1 MKARILLV
9 DDDES
14 VLAALTGLLESEGYD
29 VARASNGHEAMRL
42 FHDAHIDLALLDI
55 NMPVK
60 NGWETLDQIVSINP
74 LLPVI
79 IITARPDAREKSRTL
94 PLAAFMQKPL
104 DPAALLDSIER
115 LLAEPAEARYARAF
129 QQRPLAST

>member
-1 MKARILLV
+1 MKAHILVV

-14 VLAALTGLLESEGYD
+14 VLAALTGLLESEGYQ
-29 VARASNGHEAMRL
+29 VVRAQNGHEAMRL
-42 FHDAHIDLALLDI
+42 FHEQHVDLALLDI

-60 NGWETLDQIVSINP
+60 NGWDTLDQLVSINP

-79 IITARPDAREKSRTL
+79 IITARPDASEKSRRL

-104 DPAALLDSIER
+104 DPATLLGNIER
-115 LLAEPAEARYARAF
+115 LLAEPSEARYRRAF
-129 QQRPLAST
+129 APSRC

>member
-14 VLAALTGLLESEGYD
+14 VLAALTGLLESEGYE
-29 VARASNGHEAMRL
+29 VAHAANGHEGLRL
-42 FHDAHIDLALLDI
+42 FHDQHVDLALLDI

-104 DPAALLDSIER
+104 DPPALLANIER
-115 LLAEPAEARYARAF
+115 LLAEPSEARYQRAF
-129 QQRPLAST
+129 RQNPLTSA